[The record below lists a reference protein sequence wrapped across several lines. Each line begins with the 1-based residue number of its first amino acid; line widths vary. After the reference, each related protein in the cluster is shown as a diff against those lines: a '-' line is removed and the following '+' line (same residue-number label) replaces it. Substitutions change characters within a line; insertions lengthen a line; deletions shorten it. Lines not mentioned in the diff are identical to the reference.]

1 MTTTTNMN
9 TIIIRAVF
17 FMKNDAGE
25 DCAVH
30 KSLTAY
36 VASDRKA
43 KASRDNCYTRIP
55 CGTLLQGNEKTLKK
69 YTEKTVAYL
78 LGGPS

>member
-1 MTTTTNMN
+1 MYHSDFENY
-9 TIIIRAVF
+9 
-17 FMKNDAGE
+17 DYLPGE
-25 DCAVH
+25 GCAVH

-69 YTEKTVAYL
+69 YTEKTIAYL